1 MPENLTASIFG
12 YTGSVLLVTSL
23 IPQVYHTYK
32 TKFTDDLSFLFI
44 VMQILTGVCFLAYGI
59 LLEEL
64 PLIIANVGVQIQ
76 IILLLIAKIMYT
88 NNETRLLR
96 RMSCSSNIENNIR

>member
-32 TKFTDDLSFLFI
+32 TKLVADLSLLFLI
-44 VMQILTGVCFLAYGI
+44 MQILTGVCFLAYGI
-59 LLEEL
+59 LLGEL
-64 PLIIANVGVQIQ
+64 PLIISNVGVQIQ
-76 IILLLIAKIMYT
+76 VILLIIAKRMYT

-96 RMSCSSNIENNIR
+96 RITSSSVTE